1 LAKKVVLAFE
11 RVEAAEDSPE
21 LLFRVGK
28 MGGRVDDVCLGEVE
42 EDPAL
47 AAPITYGD
55 LVAQGEAGKAIFGSL
70 GLRWCSEL
78 VDVRAGDVAESEPCM
93 AGALMGRRLAPP

>member
-1 LAKKVVLAFE
+1 MAKKVVLAFE

-28 MGGRVDDVCLGEVE
+28 IGGRVDEVCLGEVE
-42 EDPAL
+42 DDPAL
-47 AAPITYGD
+47 AAPVTYDD
-55 LVAQGEAGKAIFGSL
+55 LVAQGEVGKAIFGSL

-78 VDVRAGDVAESEPCM
+78 VGVRAGDVAESEPCM
-93 AGALMGRRLAPP
+93 AGALMGKRLAPP